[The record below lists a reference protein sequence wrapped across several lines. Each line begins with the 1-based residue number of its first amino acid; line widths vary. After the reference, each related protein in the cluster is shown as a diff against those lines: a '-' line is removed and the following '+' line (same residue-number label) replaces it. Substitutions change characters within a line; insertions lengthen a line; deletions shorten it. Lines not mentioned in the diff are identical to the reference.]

1 MDHRLCTFDLSFLI
15 NSQIKISSL
24 YRSDLTRRYRDI
36 YSQIKNFTFVMLIFV
51 ENKLSKKM
59 KFAYVDLI
67 LIFILRIN
75 VDLKSKI

>member
-1 MDHRLCTFDLSFLI
+1 MDHRLCTFDLKFLI

>member
-1 MDHRLCTFDLSFLI
+1 MDHRLCTFDLNFLI